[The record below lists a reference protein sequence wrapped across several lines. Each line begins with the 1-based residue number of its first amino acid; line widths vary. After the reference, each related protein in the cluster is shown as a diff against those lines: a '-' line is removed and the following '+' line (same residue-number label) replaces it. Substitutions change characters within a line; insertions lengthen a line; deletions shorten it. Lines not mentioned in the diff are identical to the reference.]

1 MQETLHAPF
10 AHQEVTVQTRQQLL
24 HAQELGNTVLVNKY
38 RPVHA
43 HQATNAAA
51 FQLFLHFATVVTIL
65 ILQHSNVLSA
75 PRAITAAA
83 VEL

>member
-10 AHQEVTVQTRQQLL
+10 VHQEVTVQTRQQLF

-38 RPVHA
+38 RSFHA
-43 HQATNAAA
+43 HQATNAAV

-65 ILQHSNVLSA
+65 IL
-75 PRAITAAA
+75 
-83 VEL
+83 